1 MTTSQNFRN
10 GAAILTLLLIASMGA
25 SSNVSAR
32 LSFDEGT
39 GALVALLGRS
49 CMVFLFLVAFMSVR
63 HDDRHIGRLKWG
75 WVIAL
80 GLLVTT
86 QGLSMYSALARIP
99 VALALLA
106 VNSFPVIL
114 MLMNWVLNG
123 RRPTPMALL
132 LTAVMLVGLAIALEV
147 PQRVITDQEISAAW
161 VSGILF
167 GLTAAVAFASTLW
180 ISEHKI
186 AKLPGTTRNA
196 AAMAVVIVM
205 TVVLSQTGLLPDG
218 MAFPDNRTGF
228 LSLAALILFY
238 TIAFCS
244 LFLLAPRL
252 NLARNAPVMN
262 MEPIIA
268 MMLAWWILDQALTTI
283 QMAGAFLVL
292 SGVVGLSRVR

>member
-1 MTTSQNFRN
+1 MSN
-10 GAAILTLLLIASMGA
+10 GLSFKNSTAIIALLLIASMGA

-39 GALVALLGRS
+39 GALLALLSRS
-49 CMVFLFLVAFMSVR
+49 FMVFLLLTTFMSVR
-63 HDDRHIGRLKWG
+63 RDSRQVGRTQWG
-75 WVIAL
+75 WVLGL
-80 GLLVTT
+80 GLLVTA

-132 LTAVMLVGLAIALEV
+132 LTVVMLAGLAIALEV
-147 PQRVITDQEISAAW
+147 PQRILTEQDISAAW

-167 GLTAAVAFASTLW
+167 GLAAAMAFASTLW

-186 AKLPGTTRNA
+186 ANLPGTTRNA
-196 AAMAVVIVM
+196 AAMVVVITM
-205 TVVLSQTGLLPDG
+205 TLLLSRTGLVPEG
-218 MAFPDNRTGF
+218 MTFPSSQIGQ
-228 LSLAALILFY
+228 LSLAALVLFY
-238 TIAFCS
+238 AIAFCS

-252 NLARNAPVMN
+252 NLARNAPAMN

-268 MMLAWWILDQALTTI
+268 MALAWWILGQALTPVQLT
-283 QMAGAFLVL
+283 GALLVL
-292 SGVVGLSRVR
+292 SGVVGLSRIR